1 MGLKEFQDLL
11 DRYGGDPKAWPAD
24 RRAEALALAGAS
36 AEAGRLLEET
46 QYLERL
52 LADPAVPEPSL
63 DAMDRVMARIS
74 AHEERLARVV
84 SPTPMPA
91 LARARALAGEVNG
104 ILGGL
109 VYHPAILL
117 ATVSLIGILVG
128 VADRASSLHDAQSG
142 LIYFIAT
149 L

>member
-24 RRAEALALAGAS
+24 RRIEALALAGAS
-36 AEAGRLLEET
+36 AEARCLLEEIRDV
-46 QYLERL
+46 ERL
-52 LADPAVPEPSL
+52 LAEPAAPEPSP
-63 DAMDRVMARIS
+63 DAMDRVMARIR
-74 AHEERLARVV
+74 AHEERLAGTDL
-84 SPTPMPA
+84 PAAMPA
-91 LARARALAGEVNG
+91 LARARALVGEVNG

-128 VADRASSLHDAQSG
+128 VADRASSLQDAQSG
-142 LIYFIAT
+142 LIYFIVT

>member
-11 DRYGGDPKAWPAD
+11 DRYGGDPKTWPAD
-24 RRAEALALAGAS
+24 RRIEALAFAGAS
-36 AEAGRLLEET
+36 AEAGCLLEET
-46 QYLERL
+46 RGLERL
-52 LADPAVPEPSL
+52 LAQTDMPEPRP
-63 DAMDRVMARIS
+63 DAMDRVMARIQ
-74 AHEERLARVV
+74 AHERSAGGAAHE
-84 SPTPMPA
+84 PTPA
-91 LARARALAGEVNG
+91 LARLRALAREVHG

-128 VADRASSLHDAQSG
+128 VADRASSLGDVQSG
-142 LIYFIAT
+142 LIYYIVT